1 MHGRASGPADEGR
14 DAGGEL
20 PGLAYRG
27 YVLLLLMLIAAVAAV
42 DRQILFVLV
51 EPIRHEFGLNDKQI
65 GALTGI
71 AFALTYVVVSIPV
84 ARLSDRAPR
93 KIVIGVAVSIWSVM
107 TALTGFAQSFFQLFI
122 TRVGVGF
129 GEAGAAAPSQALIGD
144 MFPPR
149 QRATA
154 MSLYLMGAPLG
165 MAVGLG
171 MGGWVA
177 QHYGWRWALVA
188 AGVPGIILGPLMLFT
203 VRNITKGAADG
214 ITRTFTPPGIGETL
228 RMVARIRTL
237 PFLFGGATLQSL
249 LASGLVGWM
258 PAFLQR
264 THGLSPVTIGASLGA
279 AMGAGSLIGHLLGGP
294 LSDWL
299 IRRDLRWPLWLG
311 AGIVLVSGLLSLLA
325 FAGPASIFFPAIA
338 LQILVSGLFTSP
350 LLSLVVSLPPV
361 WARATTV
368 AVMYT
373 VLQLVGLGIG
383 PTAVGAL
390 SDALRPAYGEGSLQ
404 MAMLLSLLLAFP
416 AALLLLLAARHYRA
430 DHAAAAERLA
440 GESAPH
446 N

>member
-1 MHGRASGPADEGR
+1 MADR
-14 DAGGEL
+14 DGIQAGVTDEVGL
-20 PGLAYRG
+20 PGLPYRG
-27 YVLLLLMLIAAVAAV
+27 YVLLLLILIAAVAAV

-51 EPIRHEFGLNDKQI
+51 EPIRHEFGLSDKQI

-71 AFALTYVVVSIPV
+71 AFALTYVIVSIPV

-93 KIVIGVAVSIWSVM
+93 KYVIGAAVTIWSVM
-107 TALTGFAQSFFQLFI
+107 TALTGLAQNFVQLFVA
-122 TRVGVGF
+122 RVGVGF

-165 MAVGLG
+165 MAAGLG
-171 MGGWVA
+171 MGGWVL
-177 QHYGWRWALVA
+177 QHHGWRWALVA
-188 AGVPGIILGPLMLFT
+188 AGVPGLLLGPLVLLT

-214 ITRTFTPPGIGETL
+214 ITRRFTPPGIGQTL
-228 RMVARIRTL
+228 RILARIRTL
-237 PFLFGGATLQSL
+237 PFLFGGATLQGL

-264 THGLSPVTIGASLGA
+264 THGLNPVTIGASLGA

-311 AGIVLVSGLLSLLA
+311 SGIVIVSGLFSLLA
-325 FAGPASIFFPAIA
+325 FAGPVSLFFPAIA
-338 LQILVSGLFTSP
+338 IQILVSGLFSSP
-350 LLSLVVSLPPV
+350 LISLVVSLPPV

-373 VLQLVGLGIG
+373 LLQLIGLGLG

-390 SDALRPAYGEGSLQ
+390 SDALRPAYGEGSLRV
-404 MAMLLSLLLAFP
+404 AILLSLLLAFP
-416 AALLLLLAARHYRA
+416 AALLFLAASRYYRA
-430 DHAAAAERLA
+430 DHEAAARRLA
-440 GESAPH
+440 DEAATDH
-446 N
+446 